1 VVEIFRMLSRHTAAS
16 SEPRWK
22 IFVTGTAGELWSG
35 REGRKLSVQCQVSR
49 QVFHRAIKSP
59 VRRSEPVTWQV
70 PAVAGCGI
78 ATAFKRIVEQLK
90 FPGKR
95 PSSLTGGFSDLGFE
109 EEHGW

>member
-1 VVEIFRMLSRHTAAS
+1 MEFAVEILLRDNN
-16 SEPRWK
+16 
-22 IFVTGTAGELWSG
+22 AG
-35 REGRKLSVQCQVSR
+35 KLGSQMVAQNRPVVKPEVSR
-49 QVFHRAIKSP
+49 QVFHHAIKSP

-95 PSSLTGGFSDLGFE
+95 PSSLTGVFSDLGFE

>member
-1 VVEIFRMLSRHTAAS
+1 MQENLAARWSLRIDPLSS
-16 SEPRWK
+16 
-22 IFVTGTAGELWSG
+22 
-35 REGRKLSVQCQVSR
+35 RK
-49 QVFHRAIKSP
+49 FPANAIKSP

-95 PSSLTGGFSDLGFE
+95 PSSLTGVFSDLGFE